1 MQHSNTIMGDGHIPK
16 RKTLITIKCII
27 IIIIIIR
34 KTLDETTAEL
44 KKTSRL
50 LEAEKQKT
58 DNLLY
63 QMLPH
68 KVANDLKNGL
78 SIAAGKEDKSRIV
91 LRIRL
96 IFE

>member
-1 MQHSNTIMGDGHIPK
+1 LETGILK
-16 RKTLITIKCII
+16 KTVIIIKCIITI

-78 SIAAGKEDKSRIV
+78 SIAAGKEDKSRIF